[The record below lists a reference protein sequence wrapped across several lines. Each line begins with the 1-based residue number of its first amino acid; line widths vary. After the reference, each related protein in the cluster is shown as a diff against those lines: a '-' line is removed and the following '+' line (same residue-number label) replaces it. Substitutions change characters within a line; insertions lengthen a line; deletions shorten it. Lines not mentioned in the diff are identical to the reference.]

1 MNRILKNVLA
11 VLVGWMGGSIVNMGI
26 IMLGHELL
34 PIEGIDS
41 NDMDALVAIMPTL
54 EVEYF
59 IFPFV
64 AHSLGTLVGA
74 SIAGLIAASHTMKFS
89 LSIGVLFLI
98 GGIMMS
104 YMVSGPIWFT
114 ITDILIAYIP
124 MAWIGGKV
132 ALNYKAK

>member
-74 SIAGLIAASHTMKFS
+74 GLAGLIAASHTMKFS